1 MNGGW
6 EQALLLSGLPL
17 LLLGVAA
24 AGSFLKP
31 AAKAWIERF
40 IFLPGLWVIG
50 LGGLA
55 YGFAHHSRVG
65 EVLAAGLILILSLR
79 MIWRRFGPA
88 QAVSIS
94 SKPLA
99 DTVSGTGTRP

>member
-17 LLLGVAA
+17 LLLAVAA

-31 AAKAWIERF
+31 GAKAWIERF
-40 IFLPGLWVIG
+40 IFLPGLWAIG

-55 YGFAHHSRVG
+55 YAFSHHSRVG
-65 EVLAAGLILILSLR
+65 EVLAAGLIVILSLR
-79 MIWRRFGPA
+79 LIWRRFGPA
-88 QAVSIS
+88 KATPTTT
-94 SKPLA
+94 KPLA
-99 DTVSGTGTRP
+99 DIVSGTGTRP